1 MCVIDMLLSL
11 FLKENMFRKKKNNLS
26 QNGSGKGKR
35 PMGGGSVALRRR
47 VFGFGSLGRW
57 SLAACMSLS
66 TCVLATTEHRHNLCG
81 GLYLCFVDFR
91 RHQR

>member
-35 PMGGGSVALRRR
+35 PMGGGSLALNSFQSGHTIRADR
-47 VFGFGSLGRW
+47 
-57 SLAACMSLS
+57 
-66 TCVLATTEHRHNLCG
+66 
-81 GLYLCFVDFR
+81 FR
-91 RHQR
+91 CE